1 MAYPTDPIYKLVK
14 DDMTGEVNTVKT
26 QTGTTK
32 PYTLITI
39 PFDEANTQ
47 YQEYLEWKAIDGNEP
62 EAAD

>member
-1 MAYPTDPIYKLVK
+1 MAYPTNPIYKLVK
-14 DDMTGEVNTVKT
+14 DDMTGEVNAVKT

-32 PYTLITI
+32 PYTLTTI

>member
-1 MAYPTDPIYKLVK
+1 
-14 DDMTGEVNTVKT
+14 MTGEVNAVKT
-26 QTGTTK
+26 QIGTTK

-47 YQEYLEWKAIDGNEP
+47 YQEYLEWVADGGVA

>member
-39 PFDEANTQ
+39 PFDEANTD
-47 YQEYLEWKAIDGNEP
+47 YQDYLLWVADGGVA

>member
-1 MAYPTDPIYKLVK
+1 MAYPTNPIYKLLK
-14 DDMTGEVNTVKT
+14 DPITGEVNHVKT

-39 PFDEANTQ
+39 PFDETNTQ
-47 YQEYLEWKAIDGNEP
+47 YQEYLEWVAEGNTA